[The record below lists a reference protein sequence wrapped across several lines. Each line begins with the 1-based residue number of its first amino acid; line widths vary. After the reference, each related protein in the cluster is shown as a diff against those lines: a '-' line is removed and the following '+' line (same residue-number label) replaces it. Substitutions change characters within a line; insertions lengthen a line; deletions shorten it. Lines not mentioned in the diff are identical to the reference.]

1 MKRVDIEPGAQ
12 AMTPVDI
19 ELKVLRLPI
28 YTGAVVSLLALIAV
42 PFTGSQ
48 AILLDGFF
56 NLVYLIT
63 GIFTYRV
70 GRLLRLGASRRF
82 PFGYAPLEPL
92 VNLIKSLLIAGVSML
107 SIWYA
112 VSSLLTGGTDI
123 RFGVALLYAFVS
135 AAVTIGMAVYVWLRY
150 RHLQSPL
157 VQGDLA
163 ARVIDALTAFGA
175 LLAFVIAYLLQA
187 YGYTQAARYVDPILS
202 LALVAMTVGIPWSL
216 GKGALAELLYMPPP
230 PSKTEPIEATIR
242 QALKAVPL
250 VALDIRTVRIG
261 RSWEVMIHAQLGPD
275 TEMNTHAADECRQRV
290 EAALAGGH
298 DQVRPVLVF
307 SHHAPEPLR

>member
-1 MKRVDIEPGAQ
+1 
-12 AMTPVDI
+12 MTQGDV

-28 YTGAVVSLLALIAV
+28 YTGVVVSLLALIAA
-42 PFTGSQ
+42 PLTGSQ

-70 GRLLRLGASRRF
+70 GTLLRRGASRRF

-107 SIWYA
+107 SVWYA
-112 VSSLLTGGTDI
+112 TSSLFEGGTDI
-123 RFGVALLYAFVS
+123 KFGGALLYAFVS
-135 AAVTIGMAVYVWLRY
+135 AAITIGMAAYVWLRY
-150 RHLQSPL
+150 RHMKSPL

-163 ARVIDALTAFGA
+163 ARAIDALTAFGA

-187 YGYTQAARYVDPILS
+187 YGHTQAARYVDPILT

-216 GKGALAELLYMPPP
+216 GKGHWPNCCTWHHRPA
-230 PSKTEPIEATIR
+230 KPIRSRAKSDKPCRRCHSPRWTF
-242 QALKAVPL
+242 APCASDVP
-250 VALDIRTVRIG
+250 G
-261 RSWEVMIHAQLGPD
+261 RS
-275 TEMNTHAADECRQRV
+275 
-290 EAALAGGH
+290 
-298 DQVRPVLVF
+298 
-307 SHHAPEPLR
+307 

>member
-216 GKGALAELLYMPPP
+216 GKGPWPNCCTWHRHPARRSRSRPR
-230 PSKTEPIEATIR
+230 S
-242 QALKAVPL
+242 
-250 VALDIRTVRIG
+250 G
-261 RSWEVMIHAQLGPD
+261 RP
-275 TEMNTHAADECRQRV
+275 
-290 EAALAGGH
+290 
-298 DQVRPVLVF
+298 
-307 SHHAPEPLR
+307 